1 MGGAWSFFV
10 AAGLLIEINGRVLS
24 LRQAPVVITKIPL
37 GLLLLA
43 GFVTAFAPSSRAADF
58 QVMVFSK
65 TLGYRHTSITN
76 GWKMLRQ
83 LGAENKFDV
92 EVTED
97 SAVFTAENLRRFK
110 AVVFLSTI
118 GDVFNDAQQEAF
130 KNYVEGGGGFVAI
143 HAAIP
148 GKVATEG
155 NWPWYVQTLCTEF
168 DNHKKIEQAAVRVED
183 RDNASTAHLP
193 ARWVRTDEWYNFTSS
208 PRGKVH
214 VLANLDEKSFHG
226 GTMGDDHP
234 VAWCRFVGKGR
245 LWFTALGHTEAS
257 YTEPEFVQHVLGGIQ
272 IAAGLKS
279 SNFKP

>member
-1 MGGAWSFFV
+1 
-10 AAGLLIEINGRVLS
+10 LIEINGRAS
-24 LRQAPVVITKIPL
+24 LVRQARIVTTTISIR
-37 GLLLLA
+37 LLLLA
-43 GFVTAFAPSSRAADF
+43 GFIAASVPASRAADF
-58 QVMVFSK
+58 SVLVFSK

-83 LGAENKFDV
+83 LGTENKFDV

-97 SAVFTAENLRRFK
+97 SAVFTADNLKRFK

-118 GDVFNDAQQEAF
+118 GDIFNDAQQEAF

-168 DNHKKIEQAAVRVED
+168 ANHKKIEQAAVRVED

-193 ARWVRTDEWYNFTSS
+193 ARWVRTDEWYNFTTS
-208 PRGKVH
+208 PRGKVR

-234 VAWCRFVGKGR
+234 IAWCRLVGKGR
-245 LWFTALGHTEAS
+245 LWYTALGHTEAS
-257 YTEPEFVQHVLGGIQ
+257 FAEPEFVQHVLGGIQ
-272 IAAGLKS
+272 IAAGLKPA
-279 SNFKP
+279 NFKP